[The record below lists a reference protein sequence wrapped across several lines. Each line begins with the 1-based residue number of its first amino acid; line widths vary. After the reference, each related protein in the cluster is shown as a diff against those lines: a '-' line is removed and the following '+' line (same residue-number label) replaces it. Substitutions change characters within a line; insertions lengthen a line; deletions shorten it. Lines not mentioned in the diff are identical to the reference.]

1 MERTQF
7 TFYES
12 FAKAVGRIKRPADR
26 ARAYDAIVDYAL
38 YGREPDMDALP
49 DAVAIA
55 LELIR
60 PTLDSSRRK
69 AESGKAGGKKKQ
81 AKSKGKEKASQK
93 QTKSKMEA
101 KSKQGEGGS
110 KKENKIEKEKK
121 NEIEKENEDECP
133 PPIPPSPSS
142 AVADYLNRV
151 NPSASQRSLFEL
163 AGYEQSMGPDVCRRA
178 IDIALDNRKP
188 SWAYIKA
195 ILQRWSASGVKCI
208 ADIEALEFQH
218 EAQKRTGGKY
228 KPGAGATAPQPG
240 IPGEADRRAREDME
254 RLRKQLRGGAL

>member
-81 AKSKGKEKASQK
+81 AKSKPKAKWKQSQ
-93 QTKSKMEA
+93 SKWKAEA
-101 KSKQGEGGS
+101 
-110 KKENKIEKEKK
+110 
-121 NEIEKENEDECP
+121 
-133 PPIPPSPSS
+133 
-142 AVADYLNRV
+142 R
-151 NPSASQRSLFEL
+151 
-163 AGYEQSMGPDVCRRA
+163 
-178 IDIALDNRKP
+178 
-188 SWAYIKA
+188 
-195 ILQRWSASGVKCI
+195 
-208 ADIEALEFQH
+208 
-218 EAQKRTGGKY
+218 KRT
-228 KPGAGATAPQPG
+228 
-240 IPGEADRRAREDME
+240 R
-254 RLRKQLRGGAL
+254 